1 MAKPYQEG
9 KTWSI
14 RLRIQRQDIY
24 LSGFASAAAAL
35 KAATKQRQ
43 TLENL
48 GKPIMGLGHL
58 GQGFLW
64 NLSMLPAH
72 GEMLVLR
79 SNCFPSRYSNK
90 HVSTLPPP

>member
-14 RLRIQRQDIY
+14 RLRIQGQDVY

-43 TLENL
+43 ALENL
-48 GKPIMGLGHL
+48 GKPIGLDPL
-58 GQGFLW
+58 RTSVGQALQTRLHHTNTG
-64 NLSMLPAH
+64 N
-72 GEMLVLR
+72 
-79 SNCFPSRYSNK
+79 
-90 HVSTLPPP
+90 